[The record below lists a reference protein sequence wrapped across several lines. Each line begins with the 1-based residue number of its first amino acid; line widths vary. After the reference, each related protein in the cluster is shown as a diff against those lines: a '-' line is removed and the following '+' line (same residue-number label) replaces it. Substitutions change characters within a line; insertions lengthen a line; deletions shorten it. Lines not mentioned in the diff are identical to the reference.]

1 VDIVDGRVAAGRDQL
16 VDPDI
21 AAVGGNVVAGPIN
34 RDATR
39 AKIGYAPAEWDTRA

>member
-21 AAVGGNVVAGPIN
+21 AAVGGNVDVAGPIN

-39 AKIGYAPAEWDTRA
+39 AKIG